1 MKYKDIDKS
10 KKYADDRV
18 KFLMHKEKYIMY
30 TDYSNLS
37 GDAFEEC
44 IDKVAEFGDTYETD
58 GREILLVADFS
69 NSKGNT
75 RIVNKL
81 KERTANSSV
90 KRVKKTAI
98 IGLTS
103 VQKIFLHV
111 FRSIGITDVMVFND
125 IERAKDWLVE

>member
-30 TDYSNLS
+30 VDYTGVS
-37 GDAFEEC
+37 GDEFKER
-44 IDKVAEFGDTYETD
+44 IDIIAEFTNTLETE
-58 GREILLVADFS
+58 GREILLIVDFS
-69 NSKGNT
+69 NSKANT
-75 RIVNKL
+75 QVINKL
-81 KERTANSSV
+81 KERATNITMV
-90 KRVKKTAI
+90 RVKKTAA
-98 IGLTS
+98 IGVTS

-111 FRSIGITDVMVFND
+111 FRSIGLTDVMVFND